1 MRKNFAPYLS
11 YKRDNNELLLFALR
25 ALSRD
30 TAAYMRNRYG
40 TEQEVIEI
48 AEGDLLDKVRLKDC
62 TNNRIFCNSVSTTD
76 LSQYDIRLSRYT
88 ITTVLLCIYRSA
100 TSRSRTCSPSSR
112 AKCLWPTTSPTT
124 QSGSS
129 SRRGSNIKPDS
140 YVFYFCIV

>member
-48 AEGDLLDKVRLKDC
+48 AEGDLLDKVRALMRYGNADHTDYMDTIPRDLVGC
-62 TNNRIFCNSVSTTD
+62 TACFVNC
-76 LSQYDIRLSRYT
+76 
-88 ITTVLLCIYRSA
+88 A
-100 TSRSRTCSPSSR
+100 T
-112 AKCLWPTTSPTT
+112 
-124 QSGSS
+124 
-129 SRRGSNIKPDS
+129 
-140 YVFYFCIV
+140 

>member
-48 AEGDLLDKVRLKDC
+48 AEGDLLDKVR
-62 TNNRIFCNSVSTTD
+62 TREGEYRTSVKAI
-76 LSQYDIRLSRYT
+76 Q
-88 ITTVLLCIYRSA
+88 
-100 TSRSRTCSPSSR
+100 
-112 AKCLWPTTSPTT
+112 
-124 QSGSS
+124 
-129 SRRGSNIKPDS
+129 
-140 YVFYFCIV
+140 